1 MPRVILIFALL
12 WLNVPA
18 VWAGGPAAQPLLDT
32 VRGFYGWALEQGQET
47 ARLEPRIKA
56 VSGSNRLYLDLASL
70 DSFTAG
76 FLGSGYFAPG
86 FAQAVAGYYRKHQ
99 AEIAALPQSEFDE
112 MEQDGRGLLL
122 ETEDMDLFFCAQE
135 YEYSNQFVQGMR
147 LKSAWIEGA
156 TAAAVVISPA
166 KWETTFH
173 FVKSGER
180 WLISGYCVFR

>member
-1 MPRVILIFALL
+1 MLRFAILFALIML
-12 WLNVPA
+12 KAPSA
-18 VWAGGPAAQPLLDT
+18 WAGGPTDQALLDT
-32 VRGFYGWALEQGQET
+32 VRGFYGWALEQGKET
-47 ARLEPRIKA
+47 VLLEPRIMA
-56 VSGSNRLYLDLASL
+56 VTGTNRLYLDLASL
-70 DSFTAG
+70 DSFTTG
-76 FLGSGYFAPG
+76 FLGSGYFAPE
-86 FAQAVAGYYRKHQ
+86 FAQTLAGYYRKHQ

-135 YEYSNQFVQGMR
+135 YEYSKQFVQGIR
-147 LKSAWIEGA
+147 LKSAWVEGA

-173 FVKSGER
+173 FVKVQDR